1 MAFEHPGDGALDY
14 FPCRYGKSKLL
25 FRGPR
30 RALDGPY
37 CTVLGGT
44 ASYGKFVPYPYPAL
58 VEAATGMPVV
68 NLGCVNAGPDVYLND
83 PEILDVAARAQV
95 TVLQVLG
102 AANLTNRFYAVHPRR
117 NDRFL
122 SAYPLLATM
131 YRDVDFTEFN
141 FTRHML
147 LSLQTAGPER
157 FALVAEELRAAWV
170 ARMQALIMAISGPV
184 LLLWMS
190 DRPPGPPEA
199 RPDLARDPLLVDR
212 DMLTT
217 LRPMVAG
224 YVEAVISAEAR
235 AQGVAGMAFGPLDRP
250 AAAQVPGPAAHR
262 EAAAALMPLLEP
274 ML

>member
-30 RALDGPY
+30 RALDGAY
-37 CTVLGGT
+37 CAVLGGT

-58 VEAATGMPVV
+58 LEAATGLTVV

-83 PEILDVAARAQV
+83 PEIVAVAARAQV

-122 SAYPLLATM
+122 SAHPLLATM

-147 LSLQTAGPER
+147 LSLQAAGPER
-157 FALVAEELRAAWV
+157 FALVAEELRSAWV
-170 ARMQALIMAISGPV
+170 ARMQALIRAISAPV
-184 LLLWMS
+184 LLLWLS
-190 DRPPGPPEA
+190 DRPPGPTEA
-199 RPDLARDPLLVDR
+199 RADLGRDPLLVDR
-212 DMLTT
+212 DMLAS
-217 LRPMVAG
+217 LRPMVSG
-224 YVEAVISAEAR
+224 YVEAVISPEAR
-235 AQGVAGMAFGPLDRP
+235 AQGVEGMAFGPLDRP
-250 AAAQVPGPAAHR
+250 AAALVPGPAAHR
-262 EAAAALMPLLEP
+262 EAAAALLPLLEP